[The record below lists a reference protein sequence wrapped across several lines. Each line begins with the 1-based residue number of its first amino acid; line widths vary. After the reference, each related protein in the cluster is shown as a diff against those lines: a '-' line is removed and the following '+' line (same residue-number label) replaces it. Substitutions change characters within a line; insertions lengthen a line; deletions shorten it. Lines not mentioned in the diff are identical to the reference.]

1 MLERFATV
9 GIQWKLPCGEIRDEE
24 FRDTLYLRLS
34 EPKSAWIHERWN
46 WEIIFSKY
54 VEKTMDRNQW
64 INWLKRWE
72 LEYGM
77 KQGKEW

>member
-9 GIQWKLPCGEIRDEE
+9 GIQWKLSWGEIRDEE
-24 FRDTLYLRLS
+24 FRDTHYMWLS

-54 VEKTMDRNQW
+54 VEKKLTEISELIDLRDE
-64 INWLKRWE
+64 KGRW
-72 LEYGM
+72 
-77 KQGKEW
+77 